1 MSKLSNWQELLDSFT
16 KNGFKKGKVNR
27 IHQIKNINA
36 DRIKDIFQDKE
47 LRCLLTFFVFRA
59 IHMLHYKT
67 YTIKIIEIVEEC

>member
-47 LRCLLTFFVFRA
+47 LRYLLTFFVFRV
-59 IHMLHYKT
+59 IHMLH
-67 YTIKIIEIVEEC
+67 

>member
-1 MSKLSNWQELLDSFT
+1 MHCN
-16 KNGFKKGKVNR
+16 
-27 IHQIKNINA
+27 IINA

-47 LRCLLTFFVFRA
+47 LRYLLTFFVFRA

>member
-47 LRCLLTFFVFRA
+47 LRYLLTFFVFRV